1 VRRAIAAAAAQPRS
15 ADWPPDRPQSAAG
28 VGHAAGSLARRRTR
42 RPAVRRERRLPPCGH
57 DCLHRADATEWP
69 GRPVATWPLA
79 TPGNTFQPPR
89 GRGIQRFGPQA
100 PLTAWLPIRTGLT
113 PHRGHAAASAQARC
127 SGSRTRLGSV
137 LEVVG
142 DAQGR
147 APQKVSAASPMMRA
161 EVSVEDF
168 ELHRRRLFS
177 IAYRMLG
184 SAIGGRGRCPGLVP
198 AAGVCRRGSGP
209 RRLPGPGGHSAVL
222 GPPRLGQDAPRG
234 VRGAVAAGA
243 RPHRRSGDRP
253 R

>member
-1 VRRAIAAAAAQPRS
+1 M
-15 ADWPPDRPQSAAG
+15 
-28 VGHAAGSLARRRTR
+28 
-42 RPAVRRERRLPPCGH
+42 
-57 DCLHRADATEWP
+57 
-69 GRPVATWPLA
+69 
-79 TPGNTFQPPR
+79 
-89 GRGIQRFGPQA
+89 
-100 PLTAWLPIRTGLT
+100 
-113 PHRGHAAASAQARC
+113 
-127 SGSRTRLGSV
+127 

-184 SAIGGRGRCPGLVP
+184 SAMEAEDVVQDSFLRLVS
-198 AAGVCRRGSGP
+198 AAEVRDREGFLVRVVTP
-209 RRLPGPGGHSAVL
+209 AVL